1 MATMRDVAKQA
12 GVSMSA
18 VSRILNQ
25 DPSLSV
31 TEETR
36 HRVMDAVRQ
45 LGYKLPI
52 KRSAA
57 SHIGRSIL
65 LIMSLSEQ
73 EQHADTYFLH
83 IREGI
88 ERQADL
94 LGVRIGGIFRGLDS
108 LTPEESQVLQREND
122 GILVV
127 GNINPQEIQE
137 LFPEVEPVVFV
148 DCKVEMNSY
157 DTVRADF
164 VLAIENSIEY
174 LMDIGCEKIGFMGG
188 PGRQISISGGI
199 SQEIEEI
206 RRGAFRKYMKEKG
219 CLDEKNIYQL
229 EAWSPAAGYEAMKE
243 ILAEGGELPEAF
255 IIASDRLAMGALR
268 AAHEAGLQLPEK
280 LKILSFNDMPDCEF
294 LQPSLT
300 SVHIPT
306 IEMGREAMNLLWTRL
321 QHSRTYPLC
330 INIPTHL
337 VVRQT
342 TGNIHSNYYERQLL

>member
-36 HRVMDAVRQ
+36 HRVMAAVRE

-57 SHIGRSIL
+57 RGIRSIL

-88 ERQADL
+88 ERQADE

-108 LTPEESQVLQREND
+108 LTCEESQALQQEND

-127 GNINPQEIQE
+127 GNINPQEIKE
-137 LFPEVEPVVFV
+137 LFPELEPVVFV
-148 DCKVEMNSY
+148 DCKVEMNGY

-174 LMDIGCEKIGFMGG
+174 LMDIGCKKIGFIGG

-199 SQEIEEI
+199 SHEIDEI
-206 RRGAFRKYMKEKG
+206 RRGAFRKYMAEKG
-219 CLDEKNIYQL
+219 CLEDSNVYQL
-229 EAWSPAAGYEAMKE
+229 EAWSPAAGYEAMQA
-243 ILAEGGELPEAF
+243 ILAEGRKLPEAF
-255 IIASDRLAMGALR
+255 IIASDRLAVGALR
-268 AAHEAGLQLPEK
+268 AAHEAGLSLPEK

-306 IEMGREAMNLLWTRL
+306 IEMGREAMKLLWARL
-321 QHSRTYPLC
+321 EHPRSYPLC

-337 VVRQT
+337 VVRQST
-342 TGNIHSNYYERQLL
+342 ADIHSDYYERQLL

>member
-88 ERQADL
+88 ERQADE

-108 LTPEESQVLQREND
+108 LTREESQALQQEND

-127 GNINPQEIQE
+127 GNINPQEIKE
-137 LFPEVEPVVFV
+137 LFPELEPVVFV
-148 DCKVEMNSY
+148 DCKVEMNGY

-174 LMDIGCEKIGFMGG
+174 LMDIGCKKIGFIGG

-199 SQEIEEI
+199 SHEIDEI
-206 RRGAFRKYMKEKG
+206 RRGAFRKYMAAKG
-219 CLDEKNIYQL
+219 CLEDGNVYQL
-229 EAWSPAAGYEAMKE
+229 EAWSPAAGYEAMQA
-243 ILAEGGELPEAF
+243 ILAKGRKLPEAF
-255 IIASDRLAMGALR
+255 IIASDRLAVGALR
-268 AAHEAGLQLPEK
+268 AAHEAGLSLPEK

-306 IEMGREAMNLLWTRL
+306 IEMGREAMKLLWARL
-321 QHSRTYPLC
+321 EHPRSYPLC

-337 VVRQT
+337 VVRQST
-342 TGNIHSNYYERQLL
+342 ADIHSDYYERQLL

>member
-127 GNINPQEIQE
+127 GNIKPQEIQE

-148 DCKVEMNSY
+148 DYKVEMNSY
-157 DTVRADF
+157 DT
-164 VLAIENSIEY
+164 S
-174 LMDIGCEKIGFMGG
+174 
-188 PGRQISISGGI
+188 GRFCSG
-199 SQEIEEI
+199 
-206 RRGAFRKYMKEKG
+206 
-219 CLDEKNIYQL
+219 
-229 EAWSPAAGYEAMKE
+229 
-243 ILAEGGELPEAF
+243 
-255 IIASDRLAMGALR
+255 
-268 AAHEAGLQLPEK
+268 H
-280 LKILSFNDMPDCEF
+280 
-294 LQPSLT
+294 
-300 SVHIPT
+300 
-306 IEMGREAMNLLWTRL
+306 
-321 QHSRTYPLC
+321 
-330 INIPTHL
+330 
-337 VVRQT
+337 
-342 TGNIHSNYYERQLL
+342 

>member
-1 MATMRDVAKQA
+1 M
-12 GVSMSA
+12 
-18 VSRILNQ
+18 
-25 DPSLSV
+25 
-31 TEETR
+31 
-36 HRVMDAVRQ
+36 
-45 LGYKLPI
+45 
-52 KRSAA
+52 
-57 SHIGRSIL
+57 
-65 LIMSLSEQ
+65 
-73 EQHADTYFLH
+73 
-83 IREGI
+83 IR
-88 ERQADL
+88 
-94 LGVRIGGIFRGLDS
+94 
-108 LTPEESQVLQREND
+108 
-122 GILVV
+122 
-127 GNINPQEIQE
+127 
-137 LFPEVEPVVFV
+137 
-148 DCKVEMNSY
+148 
-157 DTVRADF
+157 RADF

-174 LMDIGCEKIGFMGG
+174 LMDIGCEKIGFIGG

-199 SQEIEEI
+199 SHEIEEI

-219 CLDEKNIYQL
+219 CLDEKDVYQL

-321 QHSRTYPLC
+321 QHPRTYPLC

-337 VVRQT
+337 VVRQS
-342 TGNIHSNYYERQLL
+342 TGCQHSDYYERQLL